1 MKKRVIVVAMLTMLA
16 ATMGACGK
24 ESQNQSDLYEQSVED
39 AVFAEEDE
47 IMELVSLTSED
58 DRVTW
63 DDQGRVLLLTF
74 HRYPDSYPEG
84 ETVTLEWGE
93 VWTFTE
99 KEMASRFAEEMKED
113 KDYDLALKH
122 LLGLP
127 QEKEST
133 TVTAFWVDPQDVIR
147 PAYQMDA
154 TDGSMTVTLSDDV
167 DEEYKAWFD
176 QNILDSYFYGDYP
189 WTRLGYTYNWGGH
202 GTEYGV
208 TEFLVKSGAQVEVE
222 YTKTEEDFANGL
234 VR

>member
-24 ESQNQSDLYEQSVED
+24 ESQNQSDLYEQTVEE
-39 AVFAEEDE
+39 AVLAEEDE

-133 TVTAFWVDPQDVIR
+133 TVTAFWVEPEDVIR

-189 WTRLGYTYNWGGH
+189 WTRLVYTYNWGGH

-208 TEFLVKSGAQVEVE
+208 TELLVKAGAQVEVE
-222 YTKTEEDFANGL
+222 YTKTEEEFVNGL
-234 VR
+234 E

>member
-1 MKKRVIVVAMLTMLA
+1 MKKRVIIVTLLTMLA

-133 TVTAFWVDPQDVIR
+133 TVTAFWVDPEDVLR

-167 DEEYKAWFD
+167 DEEDKAWFD

-208 TEFLVKSGAQVEVE
+208 TEFLVKAGAQVEVE
-222 YTKTEEDFANGL
+222 YTKTEEEFVNGL
-234 VR
+234 E

>member
-1 MKKRVIVVAMLTMLA
+1 MKKRVIVVAMLTMMA

-133 TVTAFWVDPQDVIR
+133 TVTAFWVEPEDVIR

-208 TEFLVKSGAQVEVE
+208 TEFLVKAGAQVEVE
-222 YTKTEEDFANGL
+222 YTKTEEEFVNGL
-234 VR
+234 E

>member
-133 TVTAFWVDPQDVIR
+133 TVTAFWVEPEDVIR

-208 TEFLVKSGAQVEVE
+208 TEFLVKAGAQVEVE
-222 YTKTEEDFANGL
+222 YTKTEEEFVNGL
-234 VR
+234 E

>member
-58 DRVTW
+58 DRVIW

-133 TVTAFWVDPQDVIR
+133 TVTAFWVEPEDVIR

-208 TEFLVKSGAQVEVE
+208 TEFLVKAGAQVEVE
-222 YTKTEEDFANGL
+222 YTKTEEEFVNGL
-234 VR
+234 E

>member
-1 MKKRVIVVAMLTMLA
+1 MKKRVIVATMLTMIA
-16 ATMGACGK
+16 AAMGACGK

-39 AVFAEEDE
+39 AVFADEDE
-47 IMELVSLTSED
+47 IMDLVSLTRED

-74 HRYPDSYPEG
+74 HSYPDSYPEG
-84 ETVTLEWGE
+84 EAVTLEWGE

-127 QEKEST
+127 QEKECT
-133 TVTAFWVDPQDVIR
+133 TVTAFWVDPEDVIR

-176 QNILDSYFYGDYP
+176 ENILDSYFYGDYP

-208 TEFLVKSGAQVEVE
+208 TEFLVKSGSQVEVE
-222 YTKTEEDFANGL
+222 YTKTEEEFVNGL
-234 VR
+234 E